1 MFKKNLNYIYQN
13 VSNIIKKDLKGT
25 FAQGLLIFGNLHVV
39 RGVPTVTIFNPRPP
53 LINFLAPLKTSLG
66 YPPKG
71 T

>member
-1 MFKKNLNYIYQN
+1 MFKKNLNYTYQN

-53 LINFLAPLKTSLG
+53 
-66 YPPKG
+66 Y
-71 T
+71 